1 MVPLMTYVT
10 DAFGIYSAS
19 ALTAVLV
26 TRCLMST
33 FLPLSVVPVTDA
45 LGFGWGFVCFAGM
58 CLLLAPLPLLV
69 MRYGYTWRQRS
80 VYTKDI

>member
-1 MVPLMTYVT
+1 MVSLMTYVT

-45 LGFGWGFVCFAGM
+45 LGFGWGFVGFAGL

-69 MRYGYTWRQRS
+69 MRFGCAWRQRS
-80 VYTKDI
+80 IYTKDG